1 MTTIRDVATA
11 AGVSRATAARVLS
24 NPELVAEKTRL
35 RVLNVVRQLGY
46 TRNSVAASLRT
57 TRTGRIIVT
66 VPDISNPFFSHVI
79 RGVEEAAQEA
89 GYAVLLGDTRN
100 EREREEQYAEMLNR
114 READGIIFLG
124 HRLPTTLA
132 KVLER
137 NGSRAPIVNGCEFT
151 PSLGVSSAHIDNA
164 GAAYEVMAS
173 LYAMGHRD
181 VALVLGP
188 QDSPLTRDRLIG
200 AQRAAE
206 DRGLVGRLVTESGDF
221 SVESGR
227 RAANALFA
235 RPRRPTAIFCFSD
248 EMAIGTLAAA
258 RSAQIACPQDVSVV
272 GFDDIQMA
280 RYVDPPL
287 TTIRQPMIEIGRKT
301 VELLIDILQR
311 RRSGPVSATLPHR
324 LIVRQSVGAGP
335 FHGIGAP
342 QAND

>member
-24 NPELVAEKTRL
+24 KPELVAEKTRL
-35 RVLNVVRQLGY
+35 RVLDVVQQLGY
-46 TRNSVAASLRT
+46 SRNSVAASLRT

-66 VPDISNPFFSHVI
+66 VPDISNPFFSRVI
-79 RGVEEAAQEA
+79 RGVEEAAQDA

-114 READGIIFLG
+114 READGFIFLG

-132 KVLER
+132 RVLDR
-137 NGSRAPIVNGCEFT
+137 DGSRAPIVNGCEFT

-164 GAAYEVMAS
+164 GAAYEVMDS

-181 VALVLGP
+181 VALILGP

-206 DRGLVGRLVTESGDF
+206 DHGLIGRLIVEGGDF

-227 RAANALFA
+227 RAANALISLG
-235 RPRRPTAIFCFSD
+235 RPPTAIFCFSD

-258 RSAQIACPQDVSVV
+258 RSAQIAVPEALSVV

-287 TTIRQPMIEIGRKT
+287 TTVRQPMADIGRKT
-301 VELLIDILQR
+301 VELLLDILQGR
-311 RRSGPVSATLPHR
+311 QARPVSVTLPHR
-324 LIVRQSVGAGP
+324 LIIRQSVGVGP
-335 FHGIGAP
+335 LGRPHLLERA
-342 QAND
+342 D